1 MQSSLGY
8 TLYLL
13 LYAVF
18 WNALAVIV
26 YRAVVVHGPLDVH
39 VGSYFFL
46 SGLILLVSG
55 FIRTMRLKTLA
66 KQTHRCPIF
75 GSLVFT
81 GFLLILIS
89 NFM

>member
-26 YRAVVVHGPLDVH
+26 YRAIVVHGPLDVH
-39 VGSYFFL
+39 AGPYFFM
-46 SGLILLVSG
+46 SGLLILVSG
-55 FIRTMRLKTLA
+55 FVRTFRLKTLA
-66 KQTHRCPIF
+66 MQKHRCPIF
-75 GSLVFT
+75 GSLMFT

-89 NFM
+89 NFL